1 LHIIVGKNFYK
12 NLTNKNFSGI
22 IEISKTGG
30 KVMIKLDY
38 TLESPEERKK
48 LVE

>member
-1 LHIIVGKNFYK
+1 MAAK
-12 NLTNKNFSGI
+12 NLTKENFSGI
-22 IEISKTGG
+22 IVVSKTGG

-38 TLESPEERKK
+38 TLESPEQRKE